1 MTIVTVAPVDDK
13 NISQMEKKTL
23 NYIRLVPIRKS
34 QLFVL
39 ICGRRKKIIIGNI
52 YKRHNIQCVCG
63 DKMSYPNKFLFSF
76 FEQLGAN
83 FTPEK
88 TFDWSENRR
97 YDDYIILPNGETL
110 ICENHGGFQLL

>member
-1 MTIVTVAPVDDK
+1 
-13 NISQMEKKTL
+13 
-23 NYIRLVPIRKS
+23 
-34 QLFVL
+34 
-39 ICGRRKKIIIGNI
+39 
-52 YKRHNIQCVCG
+52 
-63 DKMSYPNKFLFSF
+63 MSYPNKFLFSF